1 MNLKIIIPVL
11 GLLFLILPLSQIDGQ
26 ESKKIVGED
35 ENSKITI
42 ELTDGVPVSYSL
54 DYTHDGS
61 EKVTL
66 ENPFSKFKIKED
78 RFLIIDPAN
87 SVVILG
93 KNIADKKY
101 IIVSKIK
108 IDSEKV
114 TKRWIIDIE
123 KPKIPT
129 GQRNLFEEASRVA
142 EPVVDD
148 SFKAA
153 YNKAKA
159 ERIAQAEAEHQK
171 NLIRLDETNA
181 KKSTTRDANTGLSYE
196 DYKKQSYD
204 RDDDRTLPKNVSKNT
219 SNATSLKVFVSS
231 PHSVE
236 WKKSWIYDVLVT
248 DEIKTQYKSNYK
260 SFIGNPIEDAAVST
274 VIKNPSGSVLHE
286 SSGETGADG
295 LYDDFYIIPDQ
306 STQRGAYL
314 LEVTATK
321 SIDGV
326 MYEASTEKEFFVT
339 ADSGSYNNPPVAN
352 FTASA
357 SLSTDVSRIVEGPTT
372 KELILITP
380 IKMNATHNPYVLVM
394 LNGTHS
400 DDVDDENDDLIFTWS
415 VNVSDDDNVEWL
427 DSIDS
432 MFTNFFNATDVAPG
446 LTLANAQRLI
456 PNELEKESEV
466 IIFLNATSMTVFN
479 FELDVSDG
487 RKTSKILPEISVT
500 VYNGTLWEKIN
511 GSISMCATSPC
522 I

>member
-357 SLSTDVSRIVEGPTT
+357 TIMGSDTTIDNFPPDLSIMSNGF
-372 KELILITP
+372 
-380 IKMNATHNPYVLVM
+380 VLVT
-394 LNGTHS
+394 LNGIDS
-400 DDVDDENDDLIFTWS
+400 DDVDDNKADLIFMWS
-415 VNVSDDDNVEWL
+415 
-427 DSIDS
+427 II
-432 MFTNFFNATDVAPG
+432 TNMDPPPIFSNMTHTD
-446 LTLANAQRLI
+446 I
-456 PNELEKESEV
+456 ELEPDELKTASEV
-466 IIFLNATSMTVFN
+466 SILLDVSSANVFT

-487 RKTSKILPEISVT
+487 RKTSKVPA
-500 VYNGTLWEKIN
+500 
-511 GSISMCATSPC
+511 SI
-522 I
+522 IVNVE

>member
-236 WKKSWIYDVLVT
+236 WKRSWDYDVLVT

-274 VIKNPSGSVLHE
+274 VIKNPSGSVLDE

-306 STQRGAYL
+306 STQRGAYV

-326 MYEASTEKEFFVT
+326 MYEVSTEKEFFVT

-352 FTASA
+352 FTASVDN
-357 SLSTDVSRIVEGPTT
+357 DVFIIDDIMKDAKANPFMVTG
-372 KELILITP
+372 TP
-380 IKMNATHNPYVLVM
+380 VTVM
-394 LNGTHS
+394 LDGSHS
-400 DDVDDENDDLIFTWS
+400 DDVDDDNDDLIFTWS
-415 VNVSDDDNVEWL
+415 VNTDADADAATWLYPLVDDDNL
-427 DSIDS
+427 
-432 MFTNFFNATDVAPG
+432 TRFFNATN
-446 LTLANAQRLI
+446 LTQRLT
-456 PNELEKESEV
+456 PDQLEKESEV
-466 IIFLNATSMTVFN
+466 VIFLNTTAMTTFD

-487 RKTSKILPEISVT
+487 RKTSKIPAEISLT
-500 VYNGTLWEKIN
+500 VNIL
-511 GSISMCATSPC
+511 S
-522 I
+522 

>member
-171 NLIRLDETNA
+171 NLKRLDETNA

-306 STQRGAYL
+306 STQRGEYL

-326 MYEASTEKEFFVT
+326 MYEVSTEKEFFVT

-352 FTASA
+352 FTASVNG
-357 SLSTDVSRIVEGPTT
+357 TDF
-372 KELILITP
+372 
-380 IKMNATHNPYVLVM
+380 NPNTQYGTNGFMLM

-400 DDVDDENDDLIFTWS
+400 YDVDDDLKSLIFTWNGTDTS
-415 VNVSDDDNVEWL
+415 GESINELFDITKKL
-427 DSIDS
+427 DPER
-432 MFTNFFNATDVAPG
+432 TNPD
-446 LTLANAQRLI
+446 TLANA
-456 PNELEKESEV
+456 SEV
-466 IIFLNATSMTVFN
+466 SILLDVSVKNCFT

-487 RKTSKILPEISVT
+487 RKISKIPASIKVLV
-500 VYNGTLWEKIN
+500 
-511 GSISMCATSPC
+511 GSAVADECKSTRN
-522 I
+522 

>member
-274 VIKNPSGSVLHE
+274 VIKNPSGSVLDE

-357 SLSTDVSRIVEGPTT
+357 GMMEVSPTT
-372 KELILITP
+372 EGGLSLDSLTD
-380 IKMNATHNPYVLVM
+380 TFVVVM

-400 DDVDDENDDLIFTWS
+400 YDVDDDLKSLIFTW
-415 VNVSDDDNVEWL
+415 NGTDNSKK
-427 DSIDS
+427 SINDE
-432 MFTNFFNATDVAPG
+432 FTITKNADPTKP
-446 LTLANAQRLI
+446 LLNTLADA
-456 PNELEKESEV
+456 SEV
-466 IIFLNATSMTVFN
+466 SISLDVSTENCFT

-487 RKTSKILPEISVT
+487 RKISKITASIKVLVGSAT
-500 VYNGTLWEKIN
+500 VDNCKSTQN
-511 GSISMCATSPC
+511 
-522 I
+522 